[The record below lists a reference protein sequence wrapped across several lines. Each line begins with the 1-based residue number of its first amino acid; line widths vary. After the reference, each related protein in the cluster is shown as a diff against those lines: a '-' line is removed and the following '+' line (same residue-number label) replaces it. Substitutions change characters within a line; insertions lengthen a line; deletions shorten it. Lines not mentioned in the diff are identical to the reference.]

1 MTHHVVASS
10 LSSWWPPQDR
20 PTHTLKLGLLC
31 FRAGIRE
38 VMDGG
43 TISSLGA
50 RSSCLLHAL
59 TTKARQLRER
69 AEALKLGVTP
79 IKEIPFST
87 RYAWRKDVHEKSARV
102 YICVCVYAH
111 SERERDGKAPMSL
124 TPETIFPS
132 AHVYVCML
140 RDLLL
145 PLMERGLYARTDHT
159 SLATL

>member
-1 MTHHVVASS
+1 
-10 LSSWWPPQDR
+10 
-20 PTHTLKLGLLC
+20 
-31 FRAGIRE
+31 
-38 VMDGG
+38 MDGG

-79 IKEIPFST
+79 TKEIPFST

-102 YICVCVYAH
+102 YIYIYMCVCVYAH